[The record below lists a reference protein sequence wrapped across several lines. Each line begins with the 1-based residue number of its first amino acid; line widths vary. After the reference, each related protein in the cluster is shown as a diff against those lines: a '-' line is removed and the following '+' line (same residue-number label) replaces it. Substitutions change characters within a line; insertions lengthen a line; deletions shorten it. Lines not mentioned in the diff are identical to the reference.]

1 MMTNVYLILGQS
13 MADITELMLKRAV
26 NIKVIVTPRWK
37 DETLQI
43 LQSQINQIDTR
54 TQQIDVQVQ
63 RAMTELK
70 KQPASPQITEQI
82 SSIQFQ
88 ANEEKSK
95 LLDQKNQILTQLT
108 QVQTLEMEQEV
119 NQGQLDGYFT
129 VKVGENLIEKMQVEV
144 VIRDGVVQELRG
156 II

>member
-1 MMTNVYLILGQS
+1 MTNVYLILGQS

-144 VIRDGVVQELRG
+144 VIRDGVVQEFRG

>member
-1 MMTNVYLILGQS
+1 MTNVHLILVPN
-13 MADITELMLKRAV
+13 MADMTELTLKRAV

-37 DETLQI
+37 EETLQI

-70 KQPASPQITEQI
+70 KQPANPQVTEQI

-156 II
+156 VI

>member
-1 MMTNVYLILGQS
+1 
-13 MADITELMLKRAV
+13 MADIQEIMLKRAV

-37 DETLQI
+37 EETLQI
-43 LQSQINQIDTR
+43 LQSQINQIDAR

-63 RAMTELK
+63 RAITELK
-70 KQPASPQITEQI
+70 KQPASPQVTEQI

-88 ANEEKSK
+88 ANDEKSK

-156 II
+156 VI

>member
-1 MMTNVYLILGQS
+1 
-13 MADITELMLKRAV
+13 
-26 NIKVIVTPRWK
+26 
-37 DETLQI
+37 
-43 LQSQINQIDTR
+43 
-54 TQQIDVQVQ
+54 QV
-63 RAMTELK
+63 
-70 KQPASPQITEQI
+70 TEQI

-88 ANEEKSK
+88 ANDEKSK

-144 VIRDGVVQELRG
+144 VIRDGVVQEMRG
-156 II
+156 VI

>member
-1 MMTNVYLILGQS
+1 MANGQELI
-13 MADITELMLKRAV
+13 LKRAV

-37 DETLQI
+37 EETLQI
-43 LQSQINQIDTR
+43 LQSQINQIDAR
-54 TQQIDVQVQ
+54 TQQIDMQVQ
-63 RAMTELK
+63 RAITELK
-70 KQPASPQITEQI
+70 KQPASPQLTEQI
-82 SSIQFQ
+82 NSIQFQ
-88 ANEEKSK
+88 ANDEKSK

-119 NQGQLDGYFT
+119 LQGQLDGYFT

-144 VIRDGVVQELRG
+144 VIRDGVVQEIRG

>member
-1 MMTNVYLILGQS
+1 

-54 TQQIDVQVQ
+54 TQQIDGQVQ

-70 KQPASPQITEQI
+70 KQPPSPQLTEQI

-129 VKVGENLIEKMQVEV
+129 VQVGENLIEKMQVDV
-144 VIRDGVVQELRG
+144 VVRDGVVQELRG

>member
-1 MMTNVYLILGQS
+1 MTDMTGLV
-13 MADITELMLKRAV
+13 LKRAV

-37 DETLQI
+37 EETLQI
-43 LQSQINQIDTR
+43 LQSQINQIDAR
-54 TQQIDVQVQ
+54 TQQIDMQVQ
-63 RAMTELK
+63 RALTELK
-70 KQPASPQITEQI
+70 KQPASPQVTEQI

-88 ANEEKSK
+88 ANDEKSK

-144 VIRDGVVQELRG
+144 VIRDGVVQEMRG
-156 II
+156 VI

>member
-144 VIRDGVVQELRG
+144 VIRDGVVQEFRG

>member
-1 MMTNVYLILGQS
+1 MTDMTGLV
-13 MADITELMLKRAV
+13 LKRAV

-37 DETLQI
+37 EETLQI
-43 LQSQINQIDTR
+43 LQSQINQIDAR
-54 TQQIDVQVQ
+54 TQQIDMQVQ
-63 RAMTELK
+63 RAVTELK
-70 KQPASPQITEQI
+70 KQPASPQVTEQI

-88 ANEEKSK
+88 ANDEKSK

-144 VIRDGVVQELRG
+144 VIRDGVVQEMRG
-156 II
+156 VI